1 MATPAVSADRNGRKT
16 MKKFLCFVLTVIF
29 MLAVIGCGGEKKA
42 DAPAQKAISETVLR
56 VGTNANYPPF
66 EYYQKS
72 TKSFIG
78 FDIELMQGVAREMGY
93 SKVEFVDME
102 FNKLLPSLKEGKVD
116 AVISCLTV
124 TDDRKKEIDFT
135 QPYLVSANVAVG
147 ASDTKT
153 RSTGA
158 MKGKRIAVEAGSIH
172 VKQARQYSDTVVECS
187 GAEEALKLIMDKKA
201 DFAIMDNYTARFFIT
216 HFYNGKLSIMA
227 ELQDDADTRVG
238 IAIAK
243 DNKELM
249 EKLNTGLRKYR
260 EDAAYYQMKNNY
272 FGKLL

>member
-1 MATPAVSADRNGRKT
+1 
-16 MKKFLCFVLTVIF
+16 MKKFLLFVLTVIF

-42 DAPAQKAISETVLR
+42 DAPTQKAVSETVLR

-66 EYYQKS
+66 EYYQKAS
-72 TKSFIG
+72 KAFIG
-78 FDIELMQGVAREMGY
+78 FDVELMQGVAREMGY

-124 TDDRKKEIDFT
+124 TDDRKKEVDFT
-135 QPYLVSANVAVG
+135 QPYLVSTNVAVG
-147 ASDTKT
+147 STDMKT
-153 RSTGA
+153 RSAEA
-158 MKGKRIAVEAGSIH
+158 MKGKRIAAEAGSIH
-172 VKQARQYSDTVVECS
+172 VKQARQYSGSVIECN

-216 HFYNGKLSIMA
+216 QFYNGKLSIMA
-227 ELQDDADTRVG
+227 ALQDDTDTRVS
-238 IAIAK
+238 IAVAK
-243 DNKELM
+243 GNRELAD
-249 EKLNTGLRKYR
+249 KLNTGLRKYR

>member
-1 MATPAVSADRNGRKT
+1 
-16 MKKFLCFVLTVIF
+16 
-29 MLAVIGCGGEKKA
+29 MLAFMGCGGEKKA
-42 DAPAQKAISETVLR
+42 DVPAQKAVSKTVLH

-66 EYYQKS
+66 EYYQKAS
-72 TKSFIG
+72 KAFIG
-78 FDIELMQGVAREMGY
+78 FDVELMQGVAREMGY

-116 AVISCLTV
+116 VVISCLTV
-124 TDDRKKEIDFT
+124 TDDRKKEVDFT

-147 ASDTKT
+147 STDAKT

-158 MKGKRIAVEAGSIH
+158 MKGKRIAVETGSIH
-172 VKQARQYSDTVVECS
+172 VKQARQYSDTVVECG
-187 GAEEALKLIMDKKA
+187 GAEEALKLIMDKRA

-227 ELQDDADTRVG
+227 ELQDDTDTRVG

>member
-1 MATPAVSADRNGRKT
+1 
-16 MKKFLCFVLTVIF
+16 

-42 DAPAQKAISETVLR
+42 DTPAQKAVSETVLR

-66 EYYQKS
+66 EYYQKAS
-72 TKSFIG
+72 KAFIG

-102 FNKLLPSLKEGKVD
+102 FNKLIPSLKEGKVD

-124 TDDRKKEIDFT
+124 TDDRKKEVDFT
-135 QPYLVSANVAVG
+135 QPYLVSTNVAVG
-147 ASDTKT
+147 STDMKA
-153 RSTGA
+153 RSAEA
-158 MKGKRIAVEAGSIH
+158 MKGKRIAAEAGSIH
-172 VKQARQYSDTVVECS
+172 VKQARQYSGSVIECN

-216 HFYNGKLSIMA
+216 QFYNGKLSIMA
-227 ELQDDADTRVG
+227 ELQDDTDTRVS
-238 IAIAK
+238 IAVAK
-243 DNKELM
+243 GNRELAD
-249 EKLNTGLRKYR
+249 KLNTGLRKYR

>member
-1 MATPAVSADRNGRKT
+1 
-16 MKKFLCFVLTVIF
+16 MKKFLCFVLTMIF
-29 MLAVIGCGGEKKA
+29 MLAVMGCGGEKKA
-42 DAPAQKAISETVLR
+42 DVPAQKAVSETVLH

-66 EYYQKS
+66 EYYQKAS
-72 TKSFIG
+72 NAFIG
-78 FDIELMQGVAREMGY
+78 FDVELMQGVAREMGY

-116 AVISCLTV
+116 LVISCLTV
-124 TDDRKKEIDFT
+124 TDDRKKEVDFT

-147 ASDTKT
+147 STDAKT

-158 MKGKRIAVEAGSIH
+158 MKGKRIAVETGSIH
-172 VKQARQYSDTVVECS
+172 VKQARQYSDTVVECG
-187 GAEEALKLIMDKKA
+187 GAEEALKLIMDKRA

>member
-1 MATPAVSADRNGRKT
+1 

-29 MLAVIGCGGEKKA
+29 MLAVMGCGGENKA
-42 DAPAQKAISETVLR
+42 DAPSQKAVSETVLR

-78 FDIELMQGVAREMGY
+78 FDVELMQGVAREMGY

-102 FNKLLPSLKEGKVD
+102 FNKLLPSLKEGRVD

-124 TDDRKKEIDFT
+124 TDDRKKEVDFT
-135 QPYLVSANVAVG
+135 QPYLVSTNVAVG
-147 ASDTKT
+147 STDMKT
-153 RSTGA
+153 RSTDA
-158 MKGKRIAVEAGSIH
+158 MKDKRIAAETGSIH
-172 VKQARQYSDTVVECS
+172 VKQARQYSGTVIECN

-227 ELQDDADTRVG
+227 ELQDDTDTRVG
-238 IAIAK
+238 IAVAK
-243 DNKELM
+243 GNKELM

-260 EDAAYYQMKNNY
+260 EDAAYHQMKNNY
-272 FGKLL
+272 FGKLQ

>member
-1 MATPAVSADRNGRKT
+1 
-16 MKKFLCFVLTVIF
+16 MKKFLCFVLTVIL
-29 MLAVIGCGGEKKA
+29 MLAVMGCGGEKKA
-42 DAPAQKAISETVLR
+42 DAPAQKALSETVLR

-78 FDIELMQGVAREMGY
+78 FEIERMQGVAREMGY
-93 SKVEFVDME
+93 SKVEFVDRE

-124 TDDRKKEIDFT
+124 TDDRKKDVDFT

-158 MKGKRIAVEAGSIH
+158 MKAGSIH
-172 VKQARQYSDTVVECS
+172 VKQARQYSDNVVECGGS
-187 GAEEALKLIMDKKA
+187 EEALKLIMDKKA

-216 HFYNGKLSIMA
+216 HFYNGKLNIMA
-227 ELQDDADTRVG
+227 ELQDDTDTRVG

-243 DNKELM
+243 GNKELM
-249 EKLNTGLRKYR
+249 EKLNMGLRKYR